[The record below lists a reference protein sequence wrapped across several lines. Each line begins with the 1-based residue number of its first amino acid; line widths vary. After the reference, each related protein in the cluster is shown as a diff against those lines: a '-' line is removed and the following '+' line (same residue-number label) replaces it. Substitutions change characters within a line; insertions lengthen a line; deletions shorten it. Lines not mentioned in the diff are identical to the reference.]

1 MQNISL
7 TLKHNFILKW
17 WCMCIVQNIYCKLMP
32 IPFNCSN
39 ESTIIFLD
47 CIYSLPYIVLY
58 GACLDVCITTIRD
71 S

>member
-1 MQNISL
+1 MMYVHCP
-7 TLKHNFILKW
+7 KYILK
-17 WCMCIVQNIYCKLMP
+17 VMP

-47 CIYSLPYIVLY
+47 CIYSLPYIALY

>member
-1 MQNISL
+1 MMMYVHCPKY
-7 TLKHNFILKW
+7 TLK
-17 WCMCIVQNIYCKLMP
+17 VMP

-47 CIYSLPYIVLY
+47 CIYSLPYIALY